1 MKKSIIIQL
10 LLLLVCSILFAT
22 NPQGI
27 IFSLRFFEK
36 TIYYLGD
43 SDYPIRF
50 EATII
55 NNSPQSY
62 RFKIANNRVSNYNF
76 NVITPTNISL
86 GPAAEYTIAKNSNQP
101 LYYREITL
109 EPGEKYGIVIK
120 LTDFIEFKQPDLY
133 SVQCIFYPEL
143 FTAEKSPLLK
153 SNKLSLNIRP
163 PVETPEERLLIEQET
178 GRMLEREKM
187 APDDVVDYTIRARQK
202 GQWEKFFLYMDLE
215 SLYRR
220 DPKRESRYRRQS
232 EEEQRRLL
240 SQFRKKLQKEVV
252 DRDILLVPS
261 SFEILKTSYT
271 LYEATVIVKT
281 KYKFPDFTEVKQY
294 TYYLTR
300 KDRFWLITGYDII
313 NLGTE

>member
-1 MKKSIIIQL
+1 MKKSILIQL

-120 LTDFIEFKQPDLY
+120 LTDFIEFKQPGLY

-187 APDDVVDYTIRARQK
+187 APDDVVDYTIRARQR

>member
-1 MKKSIIIQL
+1 MKKSILIL
-10 LLLLVCSILFAT
+10 LLLLASSILFAT
-22 NPQGI
+22 NPEGI
-27 IFSLRFFEK
+27 VLSLRFFEK
-36 TIYYLGD
+36 TIYYLGN
-43 SDYPIRF
+43 SDYPIQF

-62 RFKIANNRVSNYNF
+62 RFKIANSRVFNYNF
-76 NVITPTNISL
+76 KATTSTNISL
-86 GPAAEYTIAKNSNQP
+86 GPADEYTIAKSSNQP

-120 LTDFIEFKQPDLY
+120 LTDFVEFKQPGLY
-133 SVQCIFYPEL
+133 SVQSIFYPEL
-143 FTAEKSPLLK
+143 FTTDRSPFLK

-163 PVETPEERLLIEQET
+163 PVDTPEERALIEQET
-178 GRMLEREKM
+178 GRMLEREKLP
-187 APDDVVDYTIRARQK
+187 PDDVVNCTIRARQK
-202 GQWEKFFLYMDLE
+202 GQWEKFFLYLDLE

-220 DPKRESRYRRQS
+220 NPKRENQYQRQS
-232 EEEQRRLL
+232 EEEQRRAL
-240 SQFRKKLQKEVV
+240 SQFRKELQKEVV

-271 LYEATVIVKT
+271 AHKATVIVRT
-281 KYKFPDFTEVKQY
+281 SFKYPDFTEVKQY

>member
-1 MKKSIIIQL
+1 MKKSILIQL

-43 SDYPIRF
+43 SDYPIQF

-86 GPAAEYTIAKNSNQP
+86 GPAAEYTIAKSSNQP

-120 LTDFIEFKQPDLY
+120 LTDFIELKKPGLY

-163 PVETPEERLLIEQET
+163 PVDTPEERVLIEQET

-220 DPKRESRYRRQS
+220 DPKRESRYQRQS
-232 EEEQRRLL
+232 EEEQRRVL
-240 SQFRKKLQKEVV
+240 SQFRKELQKEVV

-294 TYYLTR
+294 IYYLTR

>member
-1 MKKSIIIQL
+1 LKKSILIQL

-27 IFSLRFFEK
+27 VFSIRFFEK

-43 SDYPIRF
+43 SDYPIQF
-50 EATII
+50 EATIL
-55 NNSPQSY
+55 NNSPQNY
-62 RFKIANNRVSNYNF
+62 RFKIAHNRVFNYNF

-86 GPAAEYTIAKNSNQP
+86 GPSAEYTIAKSSNQP

-109 EPGEKYGIVIK
+109 EPGEKFGIVLK
-120 LTDFIEFKQPDLY
+120 LTDFIELKQPGLY
-133 SVQCIFYPEL
+133 SVQSIFYPEL
-143 FTAEKSPLLK
+143 LTAEKSLLLK

-163 PVETPEERLLIEQET
+163 PVATPEERVLIEQET

-202 GQWEKFFLYMDLE
+202 SEWEKFFLYQDLE
-215 SLYRR
+215 SLFRR
-220 DPKRESRYRRQS
+220 DSKRENQYQRYS
-232 EEEQRRLL
+232 EEEQRRVL
-240 SQFRKKLQKEVV
+240 SQFRKELQKEVV
-252 DRDILLVPS
+252 DRDILQIPS

-271 LYEATVIVKT
+271 PYKATVIVKA
-281 KYKFPDFTEVKQY
+281 KFKFPDFTEIKQY
-294 TYYLTR
+294 SYYLTR

>member
-120 LTDFIEFKQPDLY
+120 LTDFIEFKQPGLY

>member
-1 MKKSIIIQL
+1 MKKSILIQL

-43 SDYPIRF
+43 SDYPIQF

-120 LTDFIEFKQPDLY
+120 LTDFIEFKQPGLY

-163 PVETPEERLLIEQET
+163 PVDTPEERVLIEQET

-220 DPKRESRYRRQS
+220 DPKRESRYQRQS
-232 EEEQRRLL
+232 EEEQRRVL
-240 SQFRKKLQKEVV
+240 SQFRKELQKEVV

>member
-1 MKKSIIIQL
+1 LKKSILIQL
-10 LLLLVCSILFAT
+10 LLLLVCSILFAA
-22 NPQGI
+22 NLQGI
-27 IFSLRFFEK
+27 VFSLRFFEK

-55 NNSPQSY
+55 NNSPKSY
-62 RFKIANNRVSNYNF
+62 RFKIANNRVFNYNF

-86 GPAAEYTIAKNSNQP
+86 GPATEYTMAKGSNQP

-109 EPGEKYGIVIK
+109 EPGEKYGIIIQ
-120 LTDFIEFKQPDLY
+120 LTDFIEFKQPGRY

-143 FTAEKSPLLK
+143 FTAGKSPLVK
-153 SNKLSLNIRP
+153 SNKLSLHIRP
-163 PVETPEERLLIEQET
+163 PVATPEERVLIEQET

-202 GQWEKFFLYMDLE
+202 SQWEKFFLYLDLE

-220 DPKRESRYRRQS
+220 DPKRESRYQRYS
-232 EEEQRRLL
+232 EEDQRRIL
-240 SQFRKKLQKEVV
+240 SQFRKELQQEVV

-271 LYEATVIVKT
+271 PYKATVIVKA
-281 KYKFPDFTEVKQY
+281 KFKFPDFTEVKQY
-294 TYYLTR
+294 SYFLTR
-300 KDRFWLITGYDII
+300 KDLFWLITGYDII

>member
-1 MKKSIIIQL
+1 LKKLILIL
-10 LLLLVCSILFAT
+10 LLLPVCSILFST

-27 IFSLRFFEK
+27 ILSLRFFEK

-43 SDYPIRF
+43 SDYPIQF

-62 RFKIANNRVSNYNF
+62 HFKIANNRIFNYNF
-76 NVITPTNISL
+76 IVITPTNITL
-86 GPAAEYTIAKNSNQP
+86 GPASEYIMAKSSNQP

-109 EPGEKYGIVIK
+109 EPGEKYGIRHI
-120 LTDFIEFKQPDLY
+120 LTDFIEFKQPGLY

-143 FTAEKSPLLK
+143 FTTEKSSFIK
-153 SNKLSLNIRP
+153 SNKLSINIRP
-163 PVETPEERLLIEQET
+163 PVATPEERVLIEQET

-187 APDDVVDYTIRARQK
+187 APDDVVDYTITARQK
-202 GQWEKFFLYMDLE
+202 SQWEKFFLYLNLE

-220 DPKRESRYRRQS
+220 NPKRESQYQRQS
-232 EEEQRRLL
+232 EEKQRQAL
-240 SQFRKKLQKEVV
+240 SQFRKELQKEVV

-271 LYEATVIVKT
+271 PYKATVIVKA
-281 KYKFPDFTEVKQY
+281 KFKLPDFTEVKQY
-294 TYYLTR
+294 SYYLTR

>member
-1 MKKSIIIQL
+1 LKKAILIL
-10 LLLLVCSILFAT
+10 LLLLICSILLAS

-27 IFSLRFFEK
+27 VLSLRFFEK

-43 SDYPIRF
+43 PVYPIQF
-50 EATII
+50 EAIII

-62 RFKIANNRVSNYNF
+62 RFKIANNRVFNYNF
-76 NVITPTNISL
+76 NVITPTNISM
-86 GPAAEYTIAKNSNQP
+86 GSAAEYTIAKSSNQP

-120 LTDFIEFKQPDLY
+120 LTDFIEFKQPGLY

-163 PVETPEERLLIEQET
+163 PVATPEERVLIEQET

-187 APDDVVDYTIRARQK
+187 APDDVVEYTIRARQK
-202 GQWEKFFLYMDLE
+202 SQWEKFFLYLDLE

-220 DPKRESRYRRQS
+220 DPKRESSYQRYS
-232 EEEQRRLL
+232 EEDQRRTL
-240 SQFRKKLQKEVV
+240 SQFRKELQKEVV

-271 LYEATVIVKT
+271 PYKATVIVKAKFT
-281 KYKFPDFTEVKQY
+281 FPDFTEVKQY
-294 TYYLTR
+294 SYFLTR

>member
-1 MKKSIIIQL
+1 MKKSILIQL
-10 LLLLVCSILFAT
+10 LLLLVCNILFAT
-22 NPQGI
+22 NPQEI

-43 SDYPIRF
+43 SAYPIRF

-86 GPAAEYTIAKNSNQP
+86 GPADEYTIAKNSNQP

-120 LTDFIEFKQPDLY
+120 LTDFIEFKQPGLY

-163 PVETPEERLLIEQET
+163 PVDTPEERLLIEQET

-202 GQWEKFFLYMDLE
+202 GQWEKFFLYLDLE

-220 DPKRESRYRRQS
+220 DLKRESRYRRQS

-240 SQFRKKLQKEVV
+240 SQFRKELQKEVV

-271 LYEATVIVKT
+271 PYKATVIVKT

>member
-1 MKKSIIIQL
+1 MKKSILIIL
-10 LLLLVCSILFAT
+10 LLLICSILFAA

-27 IFSLRFFEK
+27 ILSLRFFEK

-43 SDYPIRF
+43 SDYPIQF

-62 RFKIANNRVSNYNF
+62 RFKIANNRVFNYNF
-76 NVITPTNISL
+76 IVTTPTNITL
-86 GPAAEYTIAKNSNQP
+86 DPASEYIMAKSSNQP

-109 EPGEKYGIVIK
+109 QPGEKYGIVIK
-120 LTDFIEFKQPDLY
+120 LTDFIEFKQPGLY

-143 FTAEKSPLLK
+143 FTAEKSPLLE

-163 PVETPEERLLIEQET
+163 PVHTPEERVLIEQET

-202 GQWEKFFLYMDLE
+202 SQWEKFFLYMDLE

-220 DPKRESRYRRQS
+220 DPKRESQYQRHS
-232 EEEQRRLL
+232 EEDQRRAL
-240 SQFRKKLQKEVV
+240 SQFRKELQKEVV

-271 LYEATVIVKT
+271 PHKATVIVKAKFT
-281 KYKFPDFTEVKQY
+281 FPDFIEIKQY
-294 TYYLTR
+294 SYYLTR